1 MWLNEVTCYC
11 YTPIHIQIWISFY
24 SSTDLKQSD
33 ARIHWNFSLFGM
45 IVSSRILL
53 YSSWKQYYT
62 PDATI
67 LMQLDNMSTLS
78 SGLVHSAL
86 PLNVIP
92 WSSYSISRKSHLK
105 ATENAVRIYWSS
117 KKHSILYSTSVYFP
131 YYWTYDR
138 SYSFLI
144 KAFAFLCKARN
155 SLIAQQ
161 LCCRSR
167 LNHSMTEIVIWTMLW
182 TESQLH
188 CCCFISNV
196 CPQFKTNFANMCIN
210 LLIYTGTMLWS
221 NWFRFHKRFFF
232 FFFFSSWMASFCR
245 GCICSWNDLTL
256 VTSWTAVVV
265 DLEKL

>member
-67 LMQLDNMSTLS
+67 LMQLDNLSTLS

-117 KKHSILYSTSVYFP
+117 KNILSCIQRLYTSLTIEHMTVHIPSWLKHLPSSVRLEIL
-131 YYWTYDR
+131 WLLN
-138 SYSFLI
+138 SF
-144 KAFAFLCKARN
+144 
-155 SLIAQQ
+155 
-161 LCCRSR
+161 
-167 LNHSMTEIVIWTMLW
+167 
-182 TESQLH
+182 
-188 CCCFISNV
+188 
-196 CPQFKTNFANMCIN
+196 
-210 LLIYTGTMLWS
+210 
-221 NWFRFHKRFFF
+221 
-232 FFFFSSWMASFCR
+232 
-245 GCICSWNDLTL
+245 
-256 VTSWTAVVV
+256 VV
-265 DLEKL
+265 DPG